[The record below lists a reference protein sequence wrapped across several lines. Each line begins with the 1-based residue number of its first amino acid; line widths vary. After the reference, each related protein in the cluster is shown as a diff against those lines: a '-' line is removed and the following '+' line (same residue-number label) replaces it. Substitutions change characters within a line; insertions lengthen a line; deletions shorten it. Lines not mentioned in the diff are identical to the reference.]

1 MFKNSKSYIKMKIY
15 LIRHAQAIHNVTG
28 NTGLLDP
35 EITELGKQQCF
46 DKKENYLDVNMVIS
60 STATR
65 TLQTTSLLFNDIPI
79 FGTDLLLEYNTGAS
93 CNCRLSLSE
102 KKIQYQNIN
111 FEKYLVEELQKE
123 TTWAHGEARAKRVI
137 ELLNK
142 IKDNNIVLALVSHAN
157 FIRNIMA
164 ILSFSKSEE
173 LENCGSYIV
182 YL

>member
-1 MFKNSKSYIKMKIY
+1 MKIY

-35 EITELGKQQCF
+35 EISELGKQQCLNE
-46 DKKENYLDVNMVIS
+46 KENYSDVNMVLS
-60 STATR
+60 STAAR
-65 TLQTTSLLFNDIPI
+65 TLQTASLLFENIPT
-79 FGTDLLLEYNTGAS
+79 FATDLLLEYKTGTS
-93 CNCRLSLSE
+93 CNCRHSLTNQKSHYP
-102 KKIQYQNIN
+102 KVD
-111 FEKYLVEELQKE
+111 FDKYLVEELQKE